1 MKSIYDYENNINIV
15 TTPNGDKVI
24 TMNEAILTEICNLI
38 WMGGEYQSSKGL
50 NASADNTLKLWETL
64 VQKREEGMG
73 E

>member
-1 MKSIYDYENNINIV
+1 MKSIYDYQNNINIV

-24 TMNEAILTEICNLI
+24 TMNEAILTEICNLV

-50 NASADNTLKLWETL
+50 NASAENTLKLWTAL
-64 VQKREEGMG
+64 TDKKGMG

>member
-1 MKSIYDYENNINIV
+1 MKSIYDYQNNINIV

-50 NASADNTLKLWETL
+50 NASAESTLKLWTAL
-64 VQKREEGMG
+64 TDKKGMG